1 MMLRT
6 SLFCFLLVSGAA
18 TSVRADAP
26 TQVVRDESLSA
37 QHATRRA
44 KTLRCGTHRS
54 RSGVRQAAMKASCR
68 RQKSNPPPVGTYCK
82 PCREE
87 FPLLKQIDQQLRL
100 DYKGDVQF
108 LYVADASS
116 NNEQM
121 KTSRTKH
128 HAGMPMGLLFRDAE
142 NKLSS
147 ELLSV
152 LPQQQVQVGGRA
164 DSPSE
169 RLLSLP
175 MTLCSTVT
183 TSFAWRWWV
192 RWCRGA
198 ASWSMPSHSFIAPFR
213 AWPRPVEA
221 GLRPKGTIVSVMV
234 C

>member
-18 TSVRADAP
+18 TSGRADAP
-26 TQVVRDESLSA
+26 TQVVRDESYLLNVRLGVPKLAVWDAPKQEWRAASGNEGQLPSA
-37 QHATRRA
+37 KIRILH
-44 KTLRCGTHRS
+44 LW
-54 RSGVRQAAMKASCR
+54 
-68 RQKSNPPPVGTYCK
+68 GTYCK
-82 PCREE
+82 PCQEE

-121 KTSRTKH
+121 KNFMTKH

-175 MTLCSTVT
+175 MTLLLDGDNVVRMAVVGALVSRRGELVNAVAQLHRTISSLAP
-183 TSFAWRWWV
+183 TSRSRVATKK
-192 RWCRGA
+192 G
-198 ASWSMPSHSFIAPFR
+198 PSFQ
-213 AWPRPVEA
+213 
-221 GLRPKGTIVSVMV
+221 
-234 C
+234 